1 MKLVFLSHTAMSG
14 PFVVGSHHLAAAL
27 VRLGHTVDHISAP
40 LSLGH
45 LALAMRDAHVR
56 TRWRR
61 WLRGGERV
69 GGVKELVPL
78 TALPWSAMRRSR
90 ALMNGYSTLLL
101 AKPLRGAG
109 GLALDAADC
118 LIVDEPRFVGLVC
131 KQHRQ
136 AIIYRAT
143 DLYAQ
148 MRADPTVLDA
158 ERVVCQR
165 ANVLV
170 ATSRPVAAHLFAL
183 SQRAAHVM
191 TNGVDFEHFASPQV
205 PSLTWDLP
213 GRRETR
219 ALYVGAFDGR
229 FGVAALRNAATEL
242 PEKSFILAGPG
253 SEAASSLLSLANVIG
268 LGAVK
273 YEQLPALM
281 QQCSVGLLPLSKH
294 TANAGRSP
302 MKLYEYA
309 AARLPIAATAT
320 DEIRE
325 HALPTLCLASDD
337 QMFAE
342 AVRRTFECAVDPS
355 LVNAGRERARDESWV
370 SKARRLA
377 ELAVAA
383 CDGKDPA
390 GPHFSETAS
399 ADEAAAALSRRDP
412 VLG

>member
-1 MKLVFLSHTAMSG
+1 
-14 PFVVGSHHLAAAL
+14 
-27 VRLGHTVDHISAP
+27 
-40 LSLGH
+40 
-45 LALAMRDAHVR
+45 
-56 TRWRR
+56 
-61 WLRGGERV
+61 
-69 GGVKELVPL
+69 
-78 TALPWSAMRRSR
+78 
-90 ALMNGYSTLLL
+90 MNAYSTLLL
-101 AKPLRGAG
+101 ARPLRGAG

-131 KQHRQ
+131 KHHQQ

-170 ATSRPVAAHLFAL
+170 ATSRPVAAHLLAL
-183 SQRAAHVM
+183 SQREAHVM
-191 TNGVDFEHFASPQV
+191 TNGVDFEHFGSPQLS
-205 PSLTWDLP
+205 PLTWNLP
-213 GRRETR
+213 GRRATR
-219 ALYVGAFDGR
+219 ALYVGSFDGR
-229 FGVAALRNAATEL
+229 FGAAAVRNAATEL
-242 PEKSFILAGPG
+242 PDKSFILAGPG
-253 SEAASSLLSLANVIG
+253 SEAASSFLSLANVIG

-273 YEQLPALM
+273 YQQLPALM

-309 AARLPIAATAT
+309 AACLPIAATAT
-320 DEIRE
+320 DEIRQ
-325 HALPTLCLASDD
+325 HTLPTLCPASDD
-337 QMFAE
+337 RMFAD
-342 AVRRTFECAVDPS
+342 AVRRAFECAVDPS
-355 LVNAGRERARDESWV
+355 VVNAGRERARDESWV

-383 CDGKDPA
+383 RDGKNSA
-390 GPHFSETAS
+390 GARSGETAPENAS
-399 ADEAAAALSRRDP
+399 AASLSTHDS